1 MTATTAAAYRDTN
14 VLRWVGA
21 YTASVTGD
29 VVYFLALTWA
39 VTRTAGPAQAGAV
52 LAAGAVPR
60 AVLMLGGGVVADRFG
75 ARRVVVVSDAVRC
88 AVILAV
94 AVAVYAA
101 GAELWLLY
109 VLAVV
114 FGTVDAL
121 FMPAVGA
128 LPPQIAPQDQL
139 GRVQGMRALAV
150 RLSNAVGPLIGGLV
164 LGVGGPS
171 AALGGAGLLF
181 GASLVLLLGVRVEPL
196 SVRETTGPRASA
208 WADFRD
214 GFGYL
219 RRNRHLT
226 RLVIVIGLGEMC
238 FSGPV
243 AVGLVLLTGE
253 RGWGTGVLAGIL
265 AAFSVG
271 GAVSALVLTAAR
283 RIPYAGLFLTGAL
296 VLTAVAITLVGRI
309 PSPGLAVA
317 LGAVTGAASGAA
329 MVIGNA
335 LLQKETDP
343 RYLGRVSSVT
353 GLCTLG
359 LSPLL
364 LPLAGLVAAA
374 WGAAAFFAG
383 CGAVCLVA
391 AGVGLSVRSLRT
403 AKF

>member
-1 MTATTAAAYRDTN
+1 MTAATTAAYRDTN
-14 VLRWVGA
+14 VLRWAAA

-29 VVYFLALTWA
+29 IVYFLALSWA

-88 AVILAV
+88 AVILGV

-128 LPPQIAPQDQL
+128 LPPQIAPHDQL
-139 GRVQGMRALAV
+139 TRVQGMRALAV
-150 RLSNAVGPLIGGLV
+150 RLSNAVGPLTAGVV
-164 LGVGGPS
+164 LGIGGPS
-171 AALGGAGLLF
+171 AAFAGAGLLF
-181 GASLVLLLGVRVEPL
+181 GGSLVLLLAVRIQPL
-196 SVRETTGPRASA
+196 PAREGPRASA
-208 WADFRD
+208 GEDLRD
-214 GFGYL
+214 GLRYL
-219 RRNRHLT
+219 RRERRLT

-243 AVGLVLLTGE
+243 AAGLVMLTDE
-253 RGWGTGVLAGIL
+253 RHWGAGVLAAIL

-271 GAVSALVLTAAR
+271 GAVSALALTAAD
-283 RIPYAGLFLTGAL
+283 RIPYAGATLTTGL
-296 VLTAVAITLVGRI
+296 VVTAAVTAAIGRI
-309 PSPGLAVA
+309 PSPGTAVA
-317 LGAVTGAASGAA
+317 LGALMGLASGAA

-343 RYLGRVSSVT
+343 HYLGRVSSVT

-364 LPLAGLVAAA
+364 FPLAGLVAAT

-383 CGAVCLVA
+383 CGVVCLAA
-391 AGVGLSVRSLRT
+391 AGVGLSVRTLRT
-403 AKF
+403 ARL